1 MQIVYT
7 VKSRK
12 ERIGYRF
19 VSSEGE
25 GSELNAL
32 NLNEILEDSPESIQ
46 KGVRQYLYLYGVCD
60 VSAVYFVSQENVIK
74 AICRPRSPRKNKL
87 AKLNAFVMSLLSG
100 CDEVH
105 FIADGVVKDQKDFY
119 EYLHQ
124 MEALR
129 KS

>member
-1 MQIVYT
+1 MYT

-32 NLNEILEDSPESIQ
+32 NLNEILQDSPESIQ
-46 KGVRQYLYLYGVCD
+46 KGGAQFLSLYGAASNA
-60 VSAVYFVSQENVIK
+60 SAIYFVSQENVIK

-87 AKLNAFVMSLLSG
+87 AKLNAFVMSLLSS

-105 FIADGVVKDQKDFY
+105 FIADGIVKDKKDFY

-124 MEALR
+124 MDALR